1 MKTPT
6 LSIIVAAASFG
17 LASVAFAGSGDKV
30 SFEKLDTNKDGYIER
45 TDVPA
50 DHELAALFANY
61 DLDRDN
67 RLSASEFQAY
77 TGEREQEEAE

>member
-6 LSIIVAAASFG
+6 LSILVAAASFG
-17 LASVAFAGSGDKV
+17 LASVAFAAGGDKV
-30 SFEKLDTNKDGYIER
+30 SFEKLDTNNDGYVER
-45 TDVPA
+45 ADIPA

-77 TGEREQEEAE
+77 TGEREQEEGE